1 MALNEYPEAASHGG
15 PTLNPGPDVEL
26 YEIDWRTGTA
36 RKVDDEIQA
45 KIDRLQARIDHLTH
59 VMRRGWWEEP
69 WLDDPE
75 AISISTLSDPT
86 PQVLEA
92 RTVRCT
98 VQREILP
105 HKYTA

>member
-1 MALNEYPEAASHGG
+1 M
-15 PTLNPGPDVEL
+15 VEL

-36 RKVDDEIQA
+36 RKVDDEIQAEIDRLQA

-75 AISISTLSDPT
+75 AISISTLSDPI
-86 PQVLEA
+86 PQVPGA

-98 VQREILP
+98 VRREILP
-105 HKYTA
+105 RKYTA